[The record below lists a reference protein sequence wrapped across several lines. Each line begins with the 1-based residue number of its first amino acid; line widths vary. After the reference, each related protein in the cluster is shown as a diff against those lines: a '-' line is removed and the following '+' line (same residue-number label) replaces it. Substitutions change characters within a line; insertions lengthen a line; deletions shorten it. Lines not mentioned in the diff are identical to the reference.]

1 MQNAF
6 PDQGPN
12 QEPERRVRIW
22 DLPTRLFHWLI
33 VALFGFSWWTAANDH
48 LDWHKASGYGIL
60 TLVLFRIYWGVAG
73 STTSR
78 FADFIRGPRS
88 LFGYCAKLLRR
99 SGTPTFGH
107 NPMGGWS
114 VVVLLALL
122 LGQAVLGLFAVDV
135 DGLDPGPFG
144 NLVSFDMG
152 RRIAH
157 WHGKLFNIL
166 LVFTGLHVL
175 AIAFYRLYRRE
186 NLISAMIVGTKRVS
200 ADVPAP
206 PVRFKPIWWA
216 LPGLA
221 VAAAI
226 VAFIAFGHF

>member
-1 MQNAF
+1 VRA
-6 PDQGPN
+6 PN
-12 QEPERRVRIW
+12 PHEGRRVRIW

-48 LDWHKASGYGIL
+48 IDWHKLSGYGIL
-60 TLVLFRIYWGVAG
+60 VLLLFRLYWGVAG

-78 FADFIRGPRS
+78 FAAFLRGPRDILAYGTG
-88 LFGYCAKLLRR
+88 LFRR
-99 SGTPTFGH
+99 SGPPNFGH

-114 VVVLLALL
+114 VVVLLVLL
-122 LGQAVLGLFAVDV
+122 LGQALLGLFAVDV
-135 DGLDPGPFG
+135 DGLEPGPFG
-144 NLVSFDMG
+144 NLVSFELG

-166 LVFTGLHVL
+166 LVFSGLHVL
-175 AIAFYRLYRRE
+175 AVAFYLLYRRE
-186 NLISAMIVGTKRVS
+186 NLISAMIVGTKRI
-200 ADVPAP
+200 ATDAAMPNL
-206 PVRFKPIWWA
+206 RFVPIWWA

-226 VAFIAFGHF
+226 IAWIAFGHF